1 MRTRGALCRPGSVV
15 IGESADGEVRAVRCD
30 LIVMDGISL
39 GGCTGVHD
47 VRNLRPRRG

>member
-30 LIVMDGISL
+30 LIVMDGIALGDWADSI
-39 GGCTGVHD
+39 GGCNTGV
-47 VRNLRPRRG
+47 VE